1 MFNKKKI
8 IIGETYLF
16 DVLNE
21 TDMANIATLV
31 TVVKKVGHDEYAVIS
46 VNNNSVFKTKS
57 KYLTPY
63 VKDRK
68 STRLNSSH

>member
-1 MFNKKKI
+1 MFNKKRI

-21 TDMANIATLV
+21 TDMANVATLV

-46 VNNNSVFKTKS
+46 VNNNSVFKTNQS
-57 KYLTPY
+57 I
-63 VKDRK
+63 
-68 STRLNSSH
+68 